1 MLNFDSFLF
10 FLFSLLGLFSAFLVI
25 SLKNA
30 VHSVLF
36 LVLTFFNFS
45 CLLLLLGAEFFS
57 FLLIIVYVGAIAV
70 LFLFVIMMLNIK
82 LDTTLSHFY
91 SLFPLV
97 IVILIVLCNKFL
109 AFTDVSDLLRF
120 CVYNLDW
127 IPWFQ
132 EKESKSN
139 IFVIGTVLYSEFCFL
154 FIIAGFVLLT
164 AMIGAIVLTM
174 HAKAN
179 SKSQIIEL
187 QLIRNQK
194 DSLKFIQLR
203 K

>member
-1 MLNFDSFLF
+1 MLNIDFFLF
-10 FLFSLLGLFSAFLVI
+10 SLFSLLGLFSSLLVI
-25 SLKNA
+25 FLRNA

-82 LDTTLSHFY
+82 LNQSLSNFSINLPLLVILLSMFLSEFY
-91 SLFPLV
+91 S
-97 IVILIVLCNKFL
+97 VLNS
-109 AFTDVSDLLRF
+109 TDLLRF
-120 CVYNLDW
+120 CVFNLEWVSWLD
-127 IPWFQ
+127 
-132 EKESKSN
+132 EKQVQSN
-139 IFVIGTVLYSEFCFL
+139 IIVIGNVLYSYYSFL
-154 FIIAGFVLLT
+154 FLVAGFILLI

-174 HAKAN
+174 HYKA
-179 SKSQIIEL
+179 SVKAQTIEL
-187 QLIRNQK
+187 QLIRNPK
-194 DSLKFIQLR
+194 DAVKFISLR

>member
-1 MLNFDSFLF
+1 MLNLDF
-10 FLFSLLGLFSAFLVI
+10 FLFSLFSFLGLFSAFLVI

-82 LDTTLSHFY
+82 LDTALFHFY
-91 SLFPLV
+91 SLFPL
-97 IVILIVLCNKFL
+97 ILLILALLLNNVLT
-109 AFTDVSDLLRF
+109 FTSTTDLLRF
-120 CVYNLDW
+120 CTYNLEW
-127 IPWFQ
+127 VSWFH
-132 EKESKSN
+132 EKDSQPN
-139 IFVIGTVLYSEFCFL
+139 IFVIGAVLYSEYCFL
-154 FIIAGFVLLT
+154 FIIASFILLT
-164 AMIGAIVLTM
+164 AMIGAIVLTL
-174 HAKAN
+174 HSKAN
-179 SKSQIIEL
+179 SKAQIVEL
-187 QLIRNQK
+187 QLIRNPK
-194 DSLKFIQLR
+194 DSLKFILLR